1 MALSD
6 YWAYFTQKSADLA
19 QCQKCSKV
27 LKTQGGSTSGL
38 KRHLERQH
46 LGLVKSS
53 TSYPSTSA
61 SGSATTSEGATNL
74 KQRKLQFSP
83 QTKYLLD
90 ETVPRLAADDGFSIN
105 GIVNCSY
112 SRHAMARYN
121 MKLSEHPNGVTD
133 LIIQYHMTLKRE
145 LKRTVVPK

>member
-6 YWAYFTQKSADLA
+6 YWAYFTQKKSADLA

-27 LKTQGGSTSGL
+27 LKTPGGSTSRL

-90 ETVPRLAADDGFSIN
+90 ETVSHLAAEDGFPIN
-105 GIVNCSY
+105 GIVNCSNL
-112 SRHAMARYN
+112 RHAMTETIWNYLKIQAESLI
-121 MKLSEHPNGVTD
+121 LSFNIT
-133 LIIQYHMTLKRE
+133 
-145 LKRTVVPK
+145 